1 MVDNGIA
8 IKSLFEGIEYRVARS
23 REELEKAY
31 RLVYQEYRKQG
42 YLDENTSKLQAS
54 VYNALPQT
62 TTFVAL
68 VDDVVT
74 ATATIIPDSPLELP
88 MDDLY
93 HAELNELRGEG
104 KKLCEVSML
113 ASSSE
118 LFGEGVSLMLN
129 AKKMFLI
136 FFLFKYIFDYVRIEL
151 GVDYICIAVNP
162 KHANTYDSLFFKN
175 LGGGMKYY
183 SKVNGAPAIA
193 KCLNVQTVDEQCIS
207 RGRQSLYKMFLTG
220 PADRDKFSRK
230 VELKPEDLK
239 YFFVEKIKVFRDATP
254 QQLSY
259 LKSCYPSYDF
269 SRIIS

>member
-1 MVDNGIA
+1 MIDNVTM
-8 IKSLFEGIEYRVARS
+8 KSLFEGIEYRVARS

-42 YLDENTSKLQAS
+42 YLDENTANLQAS

-68 VDDVVT
+68 IDDVVT
-74 ATATIIPDSPLELP
+74 ATATIIPDSPLGLP

-93 HAELNELRGEG
+93 QAELDDLRAQG
-104 KKLCEVSML
+104 KQLCEVSML

-118 LFGEGVSLMLN
+118 LFGEGISLMLN

-136 FFLFKYIFDYVRIEL
+136 FFLFKYIFDYVRIKMDM
-151 GVDYICIAVNP
+151 DYICIAVNP
-162 KHANTYDSLFFKN
+162 KHANTYDSLFFRN
-175 LGGGMKYY
+175 LGGGTKYY

-193 KCLNVQTVDEQCIS
+193 KYLNIQTVDQQCITN
-207 RGRQSLYKMFLTG
+207 GRQSLYKMFLTE
-220 PADRDKFSRK
+220 PANLDKFRDK
-230 VELKPEDLK
+230 VQLGPEDLR
-239 YFFVEKIKVFRDATP
+239 YFFVEKMKIFKDASP
-254 QQLSY
+254 EQLSY

-269 SRIIS
+269 SRIIA